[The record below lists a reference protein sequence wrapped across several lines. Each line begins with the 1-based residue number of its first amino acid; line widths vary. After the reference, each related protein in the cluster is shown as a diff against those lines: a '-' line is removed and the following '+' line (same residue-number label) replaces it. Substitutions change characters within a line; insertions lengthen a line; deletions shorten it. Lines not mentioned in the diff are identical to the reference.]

1 MCEIKQ
7 HVLVKIQISRNK
19 YLVSIASIFYRVLKK
34 MQLLEKENNFSTTTF
49 QIFPELVPVKG
60 PKTILKLMP
69 QTDDT
74 YGLLL

>member
-7 HVLVKIQISRNK
+7 QVLVKIQISWNK

-34 MQLLEKENNFSTTTF
+34 MQLLDKENIFFTITF
-49 QIFPELVPVKG
+49 QMFPELVPIKG
-60 PKTILKLMP
+60 PETILKLMP

>member
-7 HVLVKIQISRNK
+7 HVLVRIQMSWNK

-34 MQLLEKENNFSTTTF
+34 MQLLEKENNFFTTTF
-49 QIFPELVPVKG
+49 QMFPELVPDKG
-60 PKTILKLMP
+60 PEAILKLMP